1 MAESSVTIHTSQRW
15 IILLNSRDQD
25 DWRLA
30 IDQAIMSNPALVES
44 DFVLTEKVED
54 ALNSGASHDDIAAII
69 SMTGPG
75 DSQLLANP
83 DTRHSE
89 ISSRTGYVDDLMQ
102 LRADRIFGPTSFRSG
117 SVEIFSGLTVTAP
130 RAVAAAPYEAALA
143 YALESFGPA
152 RHSAKW
158 RRDLFSYPKPPM
170 MDEPPHTFD
179 LTGRPKFVVFG
190 PYLTMPIGRWTARIE
205 LIFDAPATRHRF
217 RVDWGGVTDFQSLEF
232 RPERPG
238 LYQIELTHD
247 WTESAP
253 CELRVL
259 ALEGIFEGK
268 LTFDGAEIRQA
279 TAT

>member
-1 MAESSVTIHTSQRW
+1 MAESSVTLHTSQRW
-15 IILLNSRDQD
+15 IILPNSRDQD
-25 DWRLA
+25 DWR
-30 IDQAIMSNPALVES
+30 QAISRAIASNPTLVGS
-44 DFVLTEKVED
+44 DFVLTEQVRE
-54 ALNSGASHDDIAAII
+54 ALDSGASHDDIAAII

-75 DSQLLANP
+75 DPQLLSNP

-89 ISSRTGYVDDLMQ
+89 VSARTGFVDDLMQ
-102 LRADRIFGPTSFRSG
+102 LRADRVFGPTSFQSG
-117 SVEIFSGLTVTAP
+117 AAEIFPGLIVTAP
-130 RAVAAAPYEAALA
+130 RVAAPTSYEAALA

-170 MDEPPHTFD
+170 TDEPPYTFD

-190 PYLTMPIGRWTARIE
+190 PYLTMPVGRWTARFE

-217 RVDWGGVTDFQSLEF
+217 RADWGGVAEFQSLEF

-238 LYQIELTHD
+238 RYQIELTHE
-247 WTESAP
+247 WAEAAP
-253 CELRVL
+253 CELRLL

-268 LTFDGAEIRQA
+268 VTFDGAEIGQSVA
-279 TAT
+279 N